1 MKQIKYFLAANS
13 CDGFVSYF
21 DTCFEPK
28 NDWKAF
34 VIKGGP
40 GTGKS
45 SFMKKIPNAAEE
57 TGYTVHRCP
66 CSSDPD
72 SLDAVVIPKL
82 KVSVL
87 DGTAPHVIDP
97 QYPGAVESILNFGDF
112 WDTAKLVQKRK
123 EIIKL
128 TDKNKELHKTAS
140 AFLKSAGTL
149 LKENRSINEKQV
161 NTEKAEGY
169 AKLLCKKYI
178 KEKGSC
184 GGETVRFLS
193 AVSPKGIVKFEETV
207 SALCD
212 KTVIISDDT
221 GIVSSLI
228 FDIVR
233 QNALE
238 KKLKI
243 ITVKNPFLPKITEHI
258 LIPELGVAFLRES
271 KYFPLKTDS
280 RRIHAKRFM
289 DTAES
294 SIKVKNNTKTAG
306 MLIDF
311 AVSTLKNAKAVHDEL
326 EENFINAMDYEKINR
341 FTQKFCDGLF

>member
-21 DTCFEPK
+21 DTCFDP
-28 NDWKAF
+28 NDGWKAF

-45 SFMKKIPNAAEE
+45 SFMKKIAKTAEE
-57 TGYTVHRCP
+57 NGYEVHRCP

-82 KVSVL
+82 KISVL

-97 QYPGAVESILNFGDF
+97 VYPGAVENILNFGDF
-112 WDTAKLVQKRK
+112 WDREKLVVKRN

-128 TDKNKELHKTAS
+128 TDKNKALHKTAS

-149 LKENRSINEKQV
+149 LKENRSITEK
-161 NTEKAEGY
+161 NIDTEKAECY
-169 AKLLCKKYI
+169 AKSLCKKYL
-178 KEKGSC
+178 KEKGSN
-184 GGETVRFLS
+184 GGEDIRFLS
-193 AVSPKGIVKFEETV
+193 AVSPKGVVNFEDTV
-207 SALCD
+207 DAFCD

-221 GIVSSLI
+221 GVVSSLI
-228 FDIVR
+228 FDYLR
-233 QNALE
+233 QKALE
-238 KKLKI
+238 NKLKI
-243 ITVKNPFLPKITEHI
+243 ITVKNPFLPKFTEHI

-271 KYFPLKTDS
+271 KYFVFKTDS

-289 DTAES
+289 KS
-294 SIKVKNNTKTAG
+294 GQVPNKVKINYKTAK
-306 MLIDF
+306 MLIEF
-311 AVSTLKNAKAVHDEL
+311 AVDTLKNAKSVHDEL
-326 EENFINAMDYEKINR
+326 EENFIGAMDYQRIDR
-341 FTQKFCDGLF
+341 FTEKFCDNLF